1 VFILHLILDIFLW
14 SLILLNMKLQWAGL
28 VLGASVGGVHGMAE
42 YMAQAMRGERVSG
55 FGKVD
60 KPSWTPQFKDESPPY
75 QGIRIPRTDWTVTCS
90 SSADGHPCKHAID
103 GKNGTAWHS
112 AEPKDDQKVHKFIV
126 DLGAWYQVSAVVV
139 LPPIDTGEE
148 GLITQHEISVSDDA
162 ETWPADPVAYGMWPN
177 TFRQRMSAF
186 EPSSTRYLR
195 ITVPADTWVG
205 ISELNIYGTLYSI
218 PRDPALGVW
227 GPTLDFPI
235 VPVSGAQ
242 EGSGMLALWSSWA
255 DDQFHSTPG
264 GKTVM
269 TRWNPL
275 TREVTKRTVTN
286 THHDMF
292 CPGIS
297 YDGTGMMVVT
307 GGNDASET
315 SLYDSA
321 QDEWVRASEMHVRR
335 GYQAST
341 TLSDGRV
348 FVIGGSW
355 AGNSNVPKN
364 AEVYDPATQNWTML
378 DGATVRNMLT
388 EDMEGPWRADNHGWL
403 FGWKDLSIFQAG
415 PSKQMNWYSA
425 HDNGSVKAAG
435 YRMDDDHSMS
445 GNAVM
450 FDAVK
455 GKILTV
461 GGSPDYDKSW
471 ATNAAHVITLGEP
484 GVPPKVEKAGGE
496 GTMHSERVFHTSVV
510 LPDGKVFIAGGQEF
524 GVAFNEENV
533 KFVPELYDPA
543 TNTFQKLQQ
552 NNIVRVYHTIS
563 ILLPDA
569 RVLNAGG
576 GLCGNC
582 TANHYDGQIFTP
594 PYLLT
599 ASGQAKPRPKILSGL
614 GPKATVGDTLKF
626 KTSTRIA
633 SASLVRL
640 GTNTH
645 TVNTD
650 QRRIPLKLYKFPF
663 RSIYSVTLPKDS
675 GILIPG
681 YWMLFVMDAEGVPS
695 VAKIMMI
702 GLNSNTIEPSED
714 SFGTVEEQN
723 CEHDLLSFWQ
733 YWKLTLILQILG
745 LR

>member
-1 VFILHLILDIFLW
+1 
-14 SLILLNMKLQWAGL
+14 MRLQWAGL
-28 VLGASVGGVHGMAE
+28 LLGASIGGVNGMAE
-42 YMAQAMRGERVSG
+42 YMHEAMRGERVSG
-55 FGKVD
+55 YGKSD
-60 KPSWTPQFKDESPPY
+60 NPSFVPEFKDESRPY
-75 QGIRIPRTDWTVTCS
+75 QGHRIPRQDWTLTCS
-90 SSADGHPCKHAID
+90 SSARGFPCKNAID
-103 GKNGTAWHS
+103 GKSATAWRSDPSDKGHT
-112 AEPKDDQKVHKFIV
+112 FIV
-126 DLGAWYQVSAVVV
+126 DLGAWYQVGAVVV
-139 LPPIDTGEE
+139 LPPTDTDTE
-148 GLITQHEISVSDDA
+148 GLITQHKIWASEDH
-162 ETWPADPVAYGMWPN
+162 ETWKGPVAYGMWPESN
-177 TFRQRMSAF
+177 RQRMSAF

-195 ITVPADTWVG
+195 ITTEADEKNPWIG
-205 ISELNIYGTLYSI
+205 IAELNIYGTLYTI

-275 TREVTKRTVTN
+275 TGEVSKRTVSN
-286 THHDMF
+286 THHD
-292 CPGIS
+292 I
-297 YDGTGMMVVT
+297 
-307 GGNDASET
+307 
-315 SLYDSA
+315 LYDSVN
-321 QDEWVRASEMHVRR
+321 DEWVRATEMKLRR

-355 AGNSNVPKN
+355 AGASNVDKD
-364 AEVYDPATQNWTML
+364 AEVYDPATRNWTML
-378 DGATVRNMLT
+378 PEAKVSNMLT

-425 HDNGSVKAAG
+425 HGNGSVVAAG
-435 YRMDDDHSMS
+435 RRMDDEDSMS
-445 GNAVM
+445 GNAIM

-455 GKILTV
+455 GKILTL

-471 ATNAAHVITLGEP
+471 STNAAHIITIGEP
-484 GVPPKVEKAGGE
+484 GQKPKVQPAGG
-496 GTMHSERVFHTSVV
+496 GTMHHELAIF
-510 LPDGKVFIAGGQEF
+510 GGQQF
-524 GVAFNEENV
+524 GIAFNEENV
-533 KFVPELYDPA
+533 QFVPEIYDPE
-543 TNTFQKLQQ
+543 TDTFTKLQQ
-552 NNIVRVYHTIS
+552 NNVVRVYHTVS

-599 ASGQAKPRPKILSGL
+599 PSGQPRPRPEIISGL
-614 GPKATVGDTLKF
+614 QDHAVVGSTLRFRTSGPI
-626 KTSTRIA
+626 ST
-633 SASLVRL
+633 ASLIRL
-640 GTNTH
+640 GTATH

-650 QRRIPLKLYKFPF
+650 QRRIPLDVTATTFFGNTWKT
-663 RSIYSVTLPKDS
+663 TLPKDS

-681 YWMLFVMDAEGVPS
+681 YWMLFVMDRDGVPS
-695 VAKIMMI
+695 IAKIMMI
-702 GLNSNTIEPSED
+702 GLDNRQTIQPA
-714 SFGTVEEQN
+714 EEQSSAID
-723 CEHDLLSFWQ
+723 EQKYIGSFMRIELLKRKWF
-733 YWKLTLILQILG
+733 
-745 LR
+745 

>member
-1 VFILHLILDIFLW
+1 
-14 SLILLNMKLQWAGL
+14 MKLRWVGL
-28 VLGASVGGVHGMAE
+28 LLGASIGGVNGMAE
-42 YMAQAMRGERVSG
+42 YMAEAMRGERVSG
-55 FGKVD
+55 FAKVD
-60 KPSWTPQFKDESPPY
+60 KPTWEPQFVDESPPY
-75 QGIRIPRTDWTVTCS
+75 QGHRIPRQDWKVTCS
-90 SSADGHPCKHAID
+90 SSVRGYACKNAID
-103 GKNGTAWHS
+103 GKSKTAWRSDPSSKGHTY
-112 AEPKDDQKVHKFIV
+112 IV

-139 LPPIDTGEE
+139 LPPTETGVE
-148 GLITQHEISVSDDA
+148 GLITQHKIWTSDDH
-162 ETWPADPVAYGMWPN
+162 ETWKGPVAYGMWPN
-177 TFRQRMSAF
+177 TNRQRMSAF
-186 EPSSTRYLR
+186 EPSTTRYVR
-195 ITVPADTWVG
+195 ITTESDDANPWIG
-205 ISELNIYGTLYSI
+205 ISELNIYGVLYTI

-242 EGSGMLALWSSWA
+242 EGSGMLALWSSWD

-275 TREVTKRTVTN
+275 TGEVTKRTVTN

-315 SLYDSA
+315 SVYDA
-321 QDEWVRASEMHVRR
+321 AHDEWFRASEMQLRR

-355 AGNSNVPKN
+355 AGGSNVAKDG
-364 AEVYDPATQNWTML
+364 EVYDPATQNWTML
-378 DGATVRNMLT
+378 AGATVRQMLT

-403 FGWKDLSIFQAG
+403 FGWKDLSVFQAG

-425 HDNGSVKAAG
+425 HGNGSVQEAG
-435 YRMDDDHSMS
+435 RRMDDEDSMS

-450 FDAVK
+450 FDAIR
-455 GKILTV
+455 GKILTI
-461 GGSPDYDKSW
+461 GGSPDYDKSP
-471 ATNAAHVITLGEP
+471 ASPAAHIITIGEP
-484 GVPPKVEKAGGE
+484 GQKPHVQLAGKGE
-496 GTMHSERVFHTSVV
+496 MHFDRVFHTSVV
-510 LPDGKVFIAGGQEF
+510 LPDGTVFIAGGQAY

-533 KFVPELYDPA
+533 RFIPEIYDPK
-543 TNTFQKLQQ
+543 TDTFTKMQQ
-552 NNIVRVYHTIS
+552 NNVVRVYHTVS
-563 ILLPDA
+563 ILLPDG

-599 ASGQAKPRPKILSGL
+599 ADGQPKPRPEIVSGIQ
-614 GPKATVGDTLKF
+614 DTAVIGQTLRF
-626 KTSTRIA
+626 KTSGRIV
-633 SASLVRL
+633 SASLIRL
-640 GTNTH
+640 GTATH

-650 QRRIPLKLYKFPF
+650 QRRIPLDVSPT
-663 RSIYSVTLPKDS
+663 SIFGSNWKVRLPAEP

-681 YWMLFVMDAEGVPS
+681 YWMLFVIDAEGVPS

-702 GLNSNTIEPSED
+702 SVNNRNTIGSSDDDYDIEKEHY
-714 SFGTVEEQN
+714 FG
-723 CEHDLLSFWQ
+723 SS
-733 YWKLTLILQILG
+733 
-745 LR
+745 LRMELVKRWFS

>member
-1 VFILHLILDIFLW
+1 
-14 SLILLNMKLQWAGL
+14 MKIQWAGIL
-28 VLGASVGGVHGMAE
+28 LGASIGGVNAMAE
-42 YMAQAMRGERVSG
+42 YMAEAMRGERVSG
-55 FGKVD
+55 YGKSD
-60 KPSWTPQFKDESPPY
+60 KPSWIPDFKDESPPY
-75 QGIRIPRTDWTVTCS
+75 NGIRIPRQDWTLTCS
-90 SSADGHPCKHAID
+90 SSARGYPCKNAID
-103 GKNGTAWHS
+103 GKNTTAWHS
-112 AEPKDDQKVHKFIV
+112 DPSDKGHTFIV

-139 LPPIDTGEE
+139 LPPLDTGVE
-148 GLITQHEISVSDDA
+148 GLITQHKIWISEDD
-162 ETWPADPVAYGMWPN
+162 ETWTGPVAYGMWPN
-177 TFRQRMSAF
+177 TVRQRMSAF
-186 EPSSTRYLR
+186 EPSSARYLR
-195 ITVPADTWVG
+195 ITTDADDENPWVG
-205 ISELNIYGTLYSI
+205 ISELNIYGTLYTI

-269 TRWNPL
+269 TRWNS
-275 TREVTKRTVTN
+275 TTGEVSKRTVTN
-286 THHDMF
+286 TNHDMF

-307 GGNDASET
+307 GGNSARET

-321 QDEWVRASEMHVRR
+321 NDEWISANGMNLKR

-355 AGNSNVPKN
+355 SEVSTIDKDG
-364 AEVYDPATQNWTML
+364 EVYDPATGNWTL
-378 DGATVRNMLT
+378 LPDATVQDMMT
-388 EDMEGPWRADNHGWL
+388 DDMEGAWRADNHGWL
-403 FGWKDLSIFQAG
+403 FGWKDLSVFQAG

-425 HDNGSVKAAG
+425 SGNGSVKAAG
-435 YRMDDDHSMS
+435 RRMEDEDSMS

-455 GKILTV
+455 GKILTL
-461 GGSPDYDKSW
+461 GGSPDYDKSP
-471 ATNAAHVITLGEP
+471 ATDAAHIITLGEP
-484 GVPPKVEKAGGE
+484 GQEPKVQLAGGR
-496 GTMHSERVFHTSVV
+496 GTMHYERVFHTTVV
-510 LPDGKVFIAGGQEF
+510 LPDGKVFIAGGQTY
-524 GVAFNEENV
+524 GIAFNEENV
-533 KFVPELYDPA
+533 QFVPEIYDPE
-543 TNTFQKLQQ
+543 TDTFQKLQQ
-552 NNIVRVYHTIS
+552 NNVVRVYHTVS

-599 ASGQAKPRPKILSGL
+599 PSGQPRSRPEILSGL
-614 GPKATVGDTLKF
+614 PEKTLVGSTLRF
-626 KTSTRIA
+626 KTSGPIWK
-633 SASLVRL
+633 ASLIRL
-640 GTNTH
+640 GTATH

-650 QRRIPLKLYKFPF
+650 QRRIPLDVVATSFF
-663 RSIYSVTLPKDS
+663 RNTWKVTLPNEP

-681 YWMLFVMDAEGVPS
+681 YWMLFVMDRDGVPS

-702 GLNSNTIEPSED
+702 GLDPKKTIQAWEEPL
-714 SFGTVEEQN
+714 GVTEEEN
-723 CEHDLLSFWQ
+723 CEHGSLTSFWQ
-733 YWKLTLILQILG
+733 SWKPTLILQTNG
-745 LR
+745 RS

>member
-1 VFILHLILDIFLW
+1 
-14 SLILLNMKLQWAGL
+14 MKLHWAGL
-28 VLGASVGGVHGMAE
+28 LLGASIGGVNGMAE
-42 YMAQAMRGERVSG
+42 YMHEAMRGERVSG
-55 FGKVD
+55 YGKSD
-60 KPSWTPQFKDESPPY
+60 NPSFVPEFKDESPPY
-75 QGIRIPRTDWTVTCS
+75 QGHRIPRQDWTLTCS
-90 SSADGHPCKHAID
+90 SSAPDFPCKHAID
-103 GKNGTAWHS
+103 GKSDTAWHS
-112 AEPKDDQKVHKFIV
+112 DPSDKGHTFIV
-126 DLGAWYQVSAVVV
+126 DLGAWYQVGAVVV
-139 LPPIDTGEE
+139 LPPTDTDTE
-148 GLITQHEISVSDDA
+148 GLITQHKIWVSEDH
-162 ETWPADPVAYGMWPN
+162 ETWTGPVAYGMWPITN
-177 TFRQRMSAF
+177 RQRMSAF

-195 ITVPADTWVG
+195 ITTDSDKENPWIG
-205 ISELNIYGTLYSI
+205 IAELNIYGTLYTI

-255 DDQFHSTPG
+255 DDLFHSTPG

-269 TRWNPL
+269 TRWNPS
-275 TREVTKRTVTN
+275 TGEVTKRTVTN

-321 QDEWVRASEMHVRR
+321 NDQWIRASEMQLRR

-348 FVIGGSW
+348 FIIGGSW
-355 AGNSNVPKN
+355 AGGSNVEKDG
-364 AEVYDPATQNWTML
+364 EVYDPATRSWTML
-378 DGATVRNMLT
+378 PDAKVHNMLT

-403 FGWKDLSIFQAG
+403 FGWKDLSVFQAG
-415 PSKQMNWYSA
+415 PSKNMNWYSA
-425 HDNGSVKAAG
+425 HANGTTKAAG
-435 YRMDDDHSMS
+435 RRMDDEDSMS

-455 GKILTV
+455 GKILTL

-471 ATNAAHVITLGEP
+471 STNAAHIITIGEP
-484 GVPPKVEKAGGE
+484 NQPPTVKPAGR
-496 GTMHSERVFHTSVV
+496 GTMHYERVFHTSVV
-510 LPDGKVFIAGGQEF
+510 LPDGKVATFGGQQF
-524 GVAFNEENV
+524 GIAFNEENV
-533 KFVPELYDPA
+533 QFIPEIYDPE
-543 TNTFQKLQQ
+543 TDTFTKMQQ
-552 NNIVRVYHTIS
+552 NNVVRVYHSVS

-599 ASGQAKPRPKILSGL
+599 ASGEPRPRPEIVSGL
-614 GPKATVGDTLKF
+614 KDYASVGSTLRF
-626 KTSTRIA
+626 QTSSPIRK
-633 SASLVRL
+633 ASLIRL

-650 QRRIPLKLYKFPF
+650 QRRIPLHITPTSLIWNTY
-663 RSIYSVTLPKDS
+663 RTTLPKDS

-681 YWMLFVMDAEGVPS
+681 YWMLFVMDRNGVPS
-695 VAKIMMI
+695 IAKIMMI
-702 GLNSNTIEPSED
+702 GLDNTKTIQPAMEESLSEMDEQKYVGSFMRIE
-714 SFGTVEEQN
+714 
-723 CEHDLLSFWQ
+723 LLKRKWF
-733 YWKLTLILQILG
+733 
-745 LR
+745 

>member
-1 VFILHLILDIFLW
+1 
-14 SLILLNMKLQWAGL
+14 MKLRWAAL
-28 VLGASVGGVHGMAE
+28 LLGASVGGVNGMAE
-42 YMAQAMRGERVSG
+42 YMAEAMRGERLSG
-55 FGKVD
+55 FGKTD
-60 KPSWTPQFKDESPPY
+60 KPAFEPEFKDESPPY
-75 QGIRIPRTDWTVTCS
+75 LGHRIPRNDWSVTCS
-90 SSADGHPCKHAID
+90 TSAKGYLCKRAID
-103 GKNGTAWHS
+103 GKSNTAWRS
-112 AEPKDDQKVHKFIV
+112 EPSSEGHTVTV

-139 LPPIDTGEE
+139 RPPTETGVE
-148 GLITQHEISVSDDA
+148 GLITQHEIWTSEDQD
-162 ETWPADPVAYGMWPN
+162 TWKGPVAYGMWPN
-177 TFRQRMSAF
+177 TNRQRMSAF
-186 EPSSTRYLR
+186 EPSLTRYVR
-195 ITVPADTWVG
+195 ITTESDDQSPWIG
-205 ISELNIYGTLYSI
+205 ISDLNIYGVLYTI

-227 GPTLDFPI
+227 GPTIDFPI

-242 EGSGMLALWSSWA
+242 EGSGMLALWSSWD

-275 TREVTKRTVTN
+275 TGKVSKRTVTN

-315 SLYDSA
+315 SVYDASH
-321 QDEWVRASEMHVRR
+321 DEWFSASPMQLRR

-355 AGNSNVPKN
+355 AGGSNVAKDG
-364 AEVYDPATQNWTML
+364 EIYDPTTQNWTML
-378 DGATVRNMLT
+378 QGATVSQMKTKDR
-388 EDMEGPWRADNHGWL
+388 EGAWRSDNHAWL

-425 HDNGSVKAAG
+425 YDNGSVQAAG
-435 YRMDDDHSMS
+435 YRMDDEDSMS

-450 FDAVK
+450 FDAMK
-455 GKILTV
+455 GKILTI
-461 GGSPDYDKSW
+461 GGSPDYDKSP
-471 ATNAAHVITLGEP
+471 ATPAAHIITLGEP
-484 GVPPKVEKAGGE
+484 GQKPEVQPAGKGE
-496 GTMHSERVFHTSVV
+496 MHYERVFHTSVV
-510 LPDGKVFIAGGQEF
+510 LPDGTVFIAGGQSY

-533 KFVPELYDPA
+533 KFVPEIYDPV
-543 TNTFQKLQQ
+543 TDTFKTMQQ
-552 NNIVRVYHTIS
+552 NNVVRVYHTVS
-563 ILLPDA
+563 ILMPDA

-599 ASGQAKPRPKILSGL
+599 PSGQPKPRPVIISGV
-614 GPKATVGDTLKF
+614 PETARVGQTLRF
-626 KTSTRIA
+626 KTSGQIE
-633 SASLVRL
+633 SAALIRL
-640 GTNTH
+640 GTATH

-650 QRRIPLKLYKFPF
+650 QRRIPLKV
-663 RSIYSVTLPKDS
+663 STTSVFGSNWRVRLPAEP

-681 YWMLFVMDAEGVPS
+681 YWMLFVMDADGVPS
-695 VAKIMMI
+695 IAEIIMVGVNNRNSIESSDDAYGIETAK
-702 GLNSNTIEPSED
+702 
-714 SFGTVEEQN
+714 
-723 CEHDLLSFWQ
+723 H
-733 YWKLTLILQILG
+733 YLG
-745 LR
+745 SLRMELVKRWWS